1 MLGRIGERK
10 IASGEGWFVSRTENT
25 IQVYLYHYCH
35 YDALYRYRYQ
45 KLTDPHDAYKVFK
58 SDGRLK
64 IELELCGLDP
74 GIYRQEIWTIN
85 RSAGS
90 TFDRWI
96 EMGAPGVMTPE
107 DLKYLNDMA
116 QPLCKIRDTDTVGTL
131 RLQAEL
137 EPHEVRLIVLK
148 KRDG

>member
-1 MLGRIGERK
+1 MSPNQK
-10 IASGEGWFVSRTENT
+10 IQFRSICIITA
-25 IQVYLYHYCH
+25 I

-45 KLTDPHDAYKVFK
+45 KLTDPHDAYKVFE

-90 TFDRWI
+90 TFDRL
-96 EMGAPGVMTPE
+96 
-107 DLKYLNDMA
+107 D
-116 QPLCKIRDTDTVGTL
+116 
-131 RLQAEL
+131 
-137 EPHEVRLIVLK
+137 
-148 KRDG
+148 RDGSSRSYDTGGFEVPERHGAAAL